1 MLYFQLLL
9 SYPFSVI
16 LYTHF
21 LTLWLSKMLKNFF
34 DLCPD
39 LRYKKGQCGDEND
52 NFSEKIMKKCDKFII
67 FMFFK
72 ILSNEIQL

>member
-1 MLYFQLLL
+1 
-9 SYPFSVI
+9 
-16 LYTHF
+16 
-21 LTLWLSKMLKNFF
+21 MLKNFF